1 MFEQGGGLL
10 LHRGEPAR
18 LDLDQQIL
26 PDQVDH
32 ETVDGD
38 FDAIARSGVPPLQGG
53 VEGFLPEGSDVGYRV

>member
-10 LHRGEPAR
+10 LHRGEPAC
-18 LDLDQQIL
+18 LHLDQQIF

-38 FDAIARSGVPPLQGG
+38 FDAITRSGVPPLQGG